1 MSLLCRDQ
9 FLRLCKF
16 ALMSAALVLVS
27 CWYVSESVA
36 QQIRVVP
43 SISVLEQYDSNV
55 FFTPKSQLAAGT
67 KADDLITT
75 FTPQLNFMQNNNL
88 VKTNLSLGAI
98 VQKFA
103 RNSELD
109 NVGFNASAGV
119 DLSQAVSRVLPRMTA
134 FRVFGTYQYTPS
146 APAFGA
152 GGMGGGFGGG
162 GGLGGGGGFGMGGV
176 GISGPID
183 SGLLTQ
189 RIRTTMYTIGLADS
203 YSLSPTT
210 DFQTTYT
217 HSQLSFGGS
226 FTPVSSTAGQAPT
239 VFDTS
244 THAISA
250 GPSSRITAID
260 TLTLKYTFT
269 QTSQAQFGDYTMHG
283 GNLGWGHAWTKE
295 LSSSLNGG
303 LTLIEPI
310 PDSSAVGGQRRV
322 PATMFP
328 TGGFSLTYA
337 SGSSFLRKL
346 GSDIREATGAGGSP
360 SMGGNFLPLLSGM
373 NMPGGIASPGSYRIT
388 FLYNLGVFPSFVQSA
403 GPIYTHT
410 VSLVSMAG
418 ITDKLTAQGIFN
430 VARSSFTSD
439 AIGTT
444 FTTYGT
450 TVSLNYLI
458 TPTFTARLSHQW
470 LMFDNQITGQTSGL
484 NAGDLGFSKHVIL
497 LGFTYAY
504 APRGDFFRS
513 GAFWEGA
520 SGTSSSSVDAGAGKS
535 GSGGVDTKK

>member
-1 MSLLCRDQ
+1 MG
-9 FLRLCKF
+9 KF
-16 ALMSAALVLVS
+16 ALICLTLAFVS
-27 CWYVSESVA
+27 CWFVSPSSA

-55 FFTPKSQLAAGT
+55 FFTPKSQLAPGT

-75 FTPQLNFMQNNNL
+75 ITPQLNFMHNTNL
-88 VKTNLSLGAI
+88 VKTNLSLGAV

-103 RNSELD
+103 HNSDLD
-109 NVGFNASAGV
+109 NVGINASGGV
-119 DLSQAVSRVLPRMTA
+119 DLSQAVNRVLPRMKA
-134 FRVFGTYQYTPS
+134 FRVFGTYRYSPS
-146 APAFGA
+146 TPAFGA
-152 GGMGGGFGGG
+152 GGLGGGFGA
-162 GGLGGGGGFGMGGV
+162 GGGGGFGMGGI
-176 GISGPID
+176 GISGPVD

-189 RIRTTMYTIGLADS
+189 RIRTTMFSAGLADS

-217 HSQLSFGGS
+217 YSQLSFGGS
-226 FTPVSSTAGQAPT
+226 YTPTSATAGQSSQT
-239 VFDTS
+239 VFDTA
-244 THAISA
+244 THSITA
-250 GPSSRITAID
+250 GPSSRITAND
-260 TLTLKYTFT
+260 TLTVKYMFT
-269 QTSQAQFGDYTMHG
+269 QTSQAQFGDYTMHS
-283 GNLGWGHAWTKE
+283 GNVGWGRAWTKE

-310 PDSSAVGGQRRV
+310 PDTSAVGGQRRV

-328 TGGFSLTYA
+328 TGGMSLTYA

-346 GSDIREATGAGGSP
+346 GSDFQEATGTGGAS

-388 FLYNLGVFPSFVQSA
+388 LLYNLGVFPSFVQSA

-410 VSLVSMAG
+410 VSLTSAAG
-418 ITDKLTAQGIFN
+418 ITDKLTAQGMLN
-430 VARSSFTSD
+430 VARSTFTSD
-439 AIGTT
+439 TIGTT

-458 TPTFTARLSHQW
+458 TPTLTARLSHQW
-470 LMFDNQITGQTSGL
+470 LMFENQTSGL
-484 NAGDLGFSKHVIL
+484 SAGDLGFSKHVIL

-513 GAFWEGA
+513 GAFWEGS
-520 SGTSSSSVDAGAGKS
+520 SGASSSGDGGAGKS
-535 GSGGVDTKK
+535 GSEGVDTKK

>member
-9 FLRLCKF
+9 FLRMRKV
-16 ALMSAALVLVS
+16 ALMCLALVFVS
-27 CWYVSESVA
+27 CWYVSKSEA

-43 SISVLEQYDSNV
+43 SIAVLEQYDSNV

-98 VQKFA
+98 IQKFA
-103 RNSELD
+103 HNSELD

-119 DLSQAVSRVLPRMTA
+119 DLSQAVNRVLPRMKA
-134 FRVFGTYQYTPS
+134 FRVFGTYQYSPS

-152 GGMGGGFGGG
+152 GGLGGGFGGS
-162 GGLGGGGGFGMGGV
+162 GGFGVGGV
-176 GISGPID
+176 GISGPVD

-217 HSQLSFGGS
+217 HSKLSFGGS
-226 FTPVSSTAGQAPT
+226 FTPTSATTGQSPQT

-244 THAISA
+244 THSITA

-260 TLTLKYTFT
+260 TLTVKYTFT
-269 QTSQAQFGDYTMHG
+269 QTSQAQFGDFTMHG
-283 GNLGWGHAWTKE
+283 GNVGWGRAWTKE
-295 LSSSLNGG
+295 LSSSLSGG

-310 PDSSAVGGQRRV
+310 PDSSAAGGQRRV

-346 GSDIREATGAGGSP
+346 GSDIQEVTGAGASP
-360 SMGGNFLPLLSGM
+360 SLGGSFLPLLSGM
-373 NMPGGIASPGSYRIT
+373 NMPGGIAAPGSYRIT
-388 FLYNLGVFPSFVQSA
+388 LLYNLGVFPSFVQSA

-410 VSLVSMAG
+410 VSLAG
-418 ITDKLTAQGIFN
+418 AAGLTDKLTAQGIFN

-470 LMFDNQITGQTSGL
+470 LMFDNQTSGL
-484 NAGDLGFSKHVIL
+484 SAGDLGFSKHVVL

-520 SGTSSSSVDAGAGKS
+520 SSTSSSVDAGAGKS

>member
-1 MSLLCRDQ
+1 MG
-9 FLRLCKF
+9 KF
-16 ALMSAALVLVS
+16 ALICLTLAFVS
-27 CWYVSESVA
+27 CWFASPSSA

-55 FFTPKSQLAAGT
+55 FFTPKSQLAPGT

-75 FTPQLNFMQNNNL
+75 ITPQLNFMQSNSL
-88 VKTNLSLGAI
+88 VNTNLSLGAM

-103 RNSELD
+103 NNSALD
-109 NVGFNASAGV
+109 NVGFNASGGL
-119 DLSQAVSRVLPRMTA
+119 DFSQSVNRILPRMKSL
-134 FRVFGTYQYTPS
+134 RVMGTYRYSPS

-152 GGMGGGFGGG
+152 GGFGGG
-162 GGLGGGGGFGMGGV
+162 VGGGGFGTGAV
-176 GISGPID
+176 GIAGPVD
-183 SGLLTQ
+183 SGLITQ
-189 RIRTTMYTIGLADS
+189 RIRTTMYSAGIADS

-217 HSQLSFGGS
+217 YSQISFGGS
-226 FTPVSSTAGQAPT
+226 LAPTSTSSGQPNNT
-239 VFDTS
+239 VFDTT

-250 GPSSRITAID
+250 GPSSRISAID
-260 TLTLKYTFT
+260 TLTVRYSFIRS
-269 QTSQAQFGDYTMHG
+269 SQAQFGDFTTHG
-283 GNLGWGHAWTKE
+283 GTVGWGRSWTKE
-295 LSSSLNGG
+295 WSSSVNGG
-303 LTLIEPI
+303 MTLIEPI
-310 PDSSAVGGQRRV
+310 PDTSGIGGQRRI

-328 TGGFSLTYA
+328 IGGISLSYA

-346 GSDIREATGAGGSP
+346 GSEIQEATGTTGSGVSGG
-360 SMGGNFLPLLSGM
+360 GFLPILAGM
-373 NMPGGIASPGSYRIT
+373 NVPGSIASPGSYRIT
-388 FLYNLGVFPSFVQSA
+388 LSYNLGVYPSFVQSA

-410 VSLVSMAG
+410 IMLGSTAG
-418 ITDKLTAQGIFN
+418 ITDRLTAQALFN
-430 VARSSFTSD
+430 FARSTFTSD

-470 LMFDNQITGQTSGL
+470 LMFDNQATGLS
-484 NAGDLGFSKHVIL
+484 AADLGFSKQVIL

-520 SGTSSSSVDAGAGKS
+520 SGASSSGDAGTGKS